1 VKLPTKKKNSIKKLK
16 HSASMSLVEVGH
28 GYCKVI
34 ETMSLKCNHVTD
46 SNIFV
51 IKCPGTVQ
59 DSKLWRNPLC
69 HSLDW
74 NLVLS
79 HGAQNC
85 LQNNFFIQEFNIL
98 TTYVFWLLDML
109 IMSE

>member
-1 VKLPTKKKNSIKKLK
+1 VKLPTKEKNSIKKLK
-16 HSASMSLVEVGH
+16 CSASMSLVKVGH
-28 GYCKVI
+28 GHCEDI

-59 DSKLWRNPLC
+59 DSKPCRNPLC

-74 NLVLS
+74 DSVSS

-98 TTYVFWLLDML
+98 TTYVF
-109 IMSE
+109 